1 MAEKILKIKPLDP
14 MMDWNLRLMNVPAA
28 WEYATGDGVVVG
40 LIDTGLDITHADL
53 GWTGGEQIT
62 GNDSVTVIKQKYEKA
77 LSAVIDGK
85 HPTVLPGYNFVD
97 ENLNICDVYFQRHAT
112 YLAGTIAAVPNDF
125 GTVGVAPYAKIRPY
139 VVINPN
145 GTGKSE
151 HIAAAII
158 RAVDDACD
166 VINISLVSWPDD
178 DVTSALKYA
187 INKKCIPVLPT
198 GNDNKNYI
206 RFPAST
212 KHGVVVGGCNAAG
225 GRWVH
230 NLLIGSEGSNYGD
243 GMLCLTP
250 GASQVSLDTWRSRF
264 TKAEGT
270 SQSVAN
276 MSGIVALIKSLKPE
290 YGLTQ
295 INQLIAQNCT
305 RAESTLEEGYGIPD
319 VGRMIAALKPKPV
332 EDWQKSLNEL
342 QKIADGLLDTSI
354 EVTGLVTKLRN
365 EIASTAY

>member
-1 MAEKILKIKPLDP
+1 MAEKIPAIKPLDP
-14 MMDWNLRLMNVPAA
+14 MMDWNLRLMNVPVA
-28 WEYATGDGVVVG
+28 WEHATGEGAVVG

-77 LSAVIDGK
+77 LAAVIDGK
-85 HPTVLPGYNFVD
+85 HPTVLPGFNFVD

-125 GTVGVAPYAKIRPY
+125 GTVGVSPYAKIRPY
-139 VVINPN
+139 VVIQPN
-145 GTGKSE
+145 GTARSE
-151 HIAAAII
+151 HIASAII

-166 VINISLVSWPDD
+166 VINISLVCWPDD
-178 DVTSALKYA
+178 NIISALKYA
-187 INKKCIPVLPT
+187 INKKCVPVLPT
-198 GNDNKNYI
+198 GNDNREYL

-212 KHGVVVGGCNAAG
+212 LHGVIVGGCNATG

-230 NLLIGSEGSNYGD
+230 STNNGSNYGE

-250 GASQVSLDTWRSRF
+250 GASQVALYSWRSRF

-276 MSGIVALIKSLKPE
+276 MSGIVALIKSMKPS

-295 INQLIAQNCT
+295 INQLISQNCS
-305 RAESTLEEGYGIPD
+305 RNASSLDQGYGIPD
-319 VGRMIAALKPKPV
+319 VGRIIDAIKPK
-332 EDWQKSLNEL
+332 ETGEWKKTLGDL
-342 QKIADGLLDTSI
+342 QNVADTLLDMSVTTS
-354 EVTGLVTKLRN
+354 GLITKLRN
-365 EIASTAY
+365 EIGAMQI